1 VNEIDRQAPV
11 FNIRTAADEIGRSLL
26 RERLVATMTALFG
39 TLALALASIGLYGV
53 LSYAVTRRTRE
64 LGIRVAIGATAQSIL
79 WRVLREAGWILSIGI
94 AVGLGAA
101 WALGRIVGSLL
112 FEITPTDGVST
123 TVAVLVLVVA
133 GAVAAWIPARRASRI
148 DPIGA
153 LRYE

>member
-1 VNEIDRQAPV
+1 M

-112 FEITPTDGVST
+112 FEITPTDAVST

-133 GAVAAWIPARRASRI
+133 GAIAAWIPARRASRI